1 MAADEAAEE
10 EKAAE
15 AADKEAEEAADKAA
29 EKADDKAARQT
40 FQDISGCFKTKQ
52 WRNNKNL
59 SRSFQMFHKMFNT
72 DQAYNY

>member
-40 FQDISGCFKTKQ
+40 FQDISKCFKMRQ
-52 WRNNKNL
+52 
-59 SRSFQMFHKMFNT
+59 F
-72 DQAYNY
+72 